1 MVKFLAMLQASNR
14 IQVPVEVRWR
24 FRLEA
29 GELLQVSVG
38 HADGF
43 VVRPFYAKLQK
54 GGRFTVP
61 WEVVEDLGLSPGD
74 RVAATLSLEP
84 K

>member
-1 MVKFLAMLQASNR
+1 MVKFLAMLQAANR

-24 FRLEA
+24 FKLKA
-29 GELLQVSVG
+29 GELLHVSIG

-43 VVRPFYAKLQK
+43 GVRPFYAKLQK

-74 RVAATLSLEP
+74 RVTATLSLEP